1 MFKNLSEKLKVI
13 IYCLGVLLLALV
25 FSLAKSSLF
34 LTLFYMTTP
43 ALTTAL
49 LLFVITRDGYK
60 KAGLKQ
66 LGLHHL
72 GIKQW
77 LLAVLVP
84 FFVLLA
90 GYTTVWIWSPKTLKF
105 FPGGIKYLN
114 SAVFILGVALYQT
127 LTVSLAE
134 EIGWRGY
141 LLPKLVPF
149 FGRIKSYVFIGA
161 LWALWHYPLIFI
173 SGVYNTDGNKLLTT
187 SLFTLTLIPLSAI
200 LGELRLR
207 GDSVWPASLFHSMH
221 NTVWQFFVTMSV
233 PSPLLVYVAGETG
246 FIPLVLYSLVSLYM
260 VSRTFDLS

>member
-66 LGLHHL
+66 LGLYHL

-90 GYTTVWIWSPKTLKF
+90 VYTTVCIWSPETLKF

-127 LTVSLAE
+127 LTVSLAK
-134 EIGWRGY
+134 R
-141 LLPKLVPF
+141 LVGAGTCCRSSCRF
-149 FGRIKSYVFIGA
+149 LAGLSRMFLSARFGRYGII
-161 LWALWHYPLIFI
+161 
-173 SGVYNTDGNKLLTT
+173 
-187 SLFTLTLIPLSAI
+187 
-200 LGELRLR
+200 R
-207 GDSVWPASLFHSMH
+207 
-221 NTVWQFFVTMSV
+221 
-233 PSPLLVYVAGETG
+233 
-246 FIPLVLYSLVSLYM
+246 
-260 VSRTFDLS
+260 